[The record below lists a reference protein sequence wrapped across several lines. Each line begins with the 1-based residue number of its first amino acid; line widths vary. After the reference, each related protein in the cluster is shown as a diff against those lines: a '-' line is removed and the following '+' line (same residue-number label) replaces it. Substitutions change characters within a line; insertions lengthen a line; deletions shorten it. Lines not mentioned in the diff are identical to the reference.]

1 MKNKRW
7 DEVLLTMLIMY
18 YCILYYYYYY
28 SLVIKKNQFQQRF
41 MQISQ
46 IYIIH
51 LYYTVIFSQF
61 SPLENWSCQLS
72 IVFFFLGKALYL
84 YIYIYIYIY
93 DISTLFKFSEKSNKF
108 NFQFVTKL

>member
-18 YCILYYYYYY
+18 YCILYYYYYYYY

-51 LYYTVIFSQF
+51 LYYTVILSQF
-61 SPLENWSCQLS
+61 SPPENWSCHLS

-84 YIYIYIYIY
+84 YIYHIYIYMIY
-93 DISTLFKFSEKSNKF
+93 PLYLSFQKKVINLIF
-108 NFQFVTKL
+108 NF

>member
-18 YCILYYYYYY
+18 YCILYYYYY

-84 YIYIYIYIY
+84 YIYIYIY
-93 DISTLFKFSEKSNKF
+93 DISTLFKFSEKN
-108 NFQFVTKL
+108 